1 MAIGSTLHIFIPNE
15 IPATFHMPVIVLTVL
30 IDLQASRRQ
39 MGRPGIRERLINL
52 TASRRKPKN

>member
-1 MAIGSTLHIFIPNE
+1 MAIGSTRHIFIPNE